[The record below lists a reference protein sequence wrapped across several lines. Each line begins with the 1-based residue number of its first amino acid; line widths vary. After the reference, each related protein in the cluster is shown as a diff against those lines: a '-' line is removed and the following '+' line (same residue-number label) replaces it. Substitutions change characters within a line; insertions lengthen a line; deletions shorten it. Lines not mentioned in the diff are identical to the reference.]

1 MNIPFLKKRETIKYY
16 RSCEHLSIYR
26 FHKIMET
33 GNYCFLVK
41 DWNEENEIEI
51 NKEEALSIW
60 GGIYNEYCKLTSNN
74 KAIEYYRTSQSIAY
88 LETRREVVGRI
99 LVQLTMRTMKPEI
112 FKEYI
117 ETIRRFDF
125 VYEGDLPDVKKLED
139 LSRQIRA
146 ANNEIELL
154 KDTLQKL
161 VSTGEGLPF
170 EKELVKVEQALGRNI
185 IDPRTTSVK
194 KWVYLLEEIK
204 EIVEQRRQQ
213 AAKNGRK

>member
-1 MNIPFLKKRETIKYY
+1 
-16 RSCEHLSIYR
+16 
-26 FHKIMET
+26 MET